1 MSLLASNN
9 SSSNGTNA
17 AATAPMSPPASYKE
31 QQQKHKFKKPSPLDR
46 FLYKVVPA
54 QTHPFTQLCYTTLIL
69 GLWAQL
75 GRFVR

>member
-1 MSLLASNN
+1 MSLLASKNA
-9 SSSNGTNA
+9 SSNGTNA
-17 AATAPMSPPASYKE
+17 APMSPLDLYKE
-31 QQQKHKFKKPSPLDR
+31 QQQKHKFKKPNPLDR

-75 GRFVR
+75 GRFMR